1 MGALK
6 KPKELSY
13 DELNALT
20 VRLFRE
26 LEVAHE
32 AMETMQRAVGEKLKD
47 IEGRSKEDKFWSE
60 NDRKM
65 YKRFASELRG
75 LYDRYNDYPDK
86 LHKLRDFVA
95 KAKGDFRETASLQWM
110 RMEKF
115 LSITNVDNIHRDLVT
130 GERIDHL
137 DNWLD
142 ADKQEEFVFN
152 ETRLY
157 EALGKDDA
165 RMVLA
170 FWRRFHEVLLL
181 RRKIDHEDDT
191 NTPKIDPKEV
201 IFRFQESELFQKMEH
216 LLSFSW
222 DLLPKLIVNP
232 EKADK
237 HTEPQY
243 KNLQRHLG
251 DFFERL
257 GEKDG
262 GRSKKK
268 KA

>member
-1 MGALK
+1 MGTLN
-6 KPKELSY
+6 KPKELTY

-20 VRLFRE
+20 LRLFRE

-32 AMETMQRAVGEKLKD
+32 AMEAMSSAVSEKLKD
-47 IEGRSKEDKFWSE
+47 IDSRSKEDKFWSDD
-60 NDRKM
+60 DRKM

-75 LYDRYNDYPDK
+75 LYSRYNDYPDK
-86 LHKLRDFVA
+86 LRKLREFVA
-95 KAKGDFRETASLQWM
+95 KTKGDFRETAALQWV
-110 RMEKF
+110 RLEKF
-115 LSITNVDNIHRDLVT
+115 LSITNVDNIYRDLVT
-130 GERIDHL
+130 GDRIDHL

-170 FWRRFHEVLLL
+170 FWRRFHELLLL

-201 IFRFQESELFQKMEH
+201 IFRFQESEMFQKMEH
-216 LLSFSW
+216 LLSFSHG
-222 DLLPKLIVNP
+222 LLPKLMVNP

-243 KNLQRHLG
+243 KNLQRSLNE
-251 DFFERL
+251 FFERF
-257 GEKDG
+257 GKE
-262 GRSKKK
+262 GRPKKK
-268 KA
+268 K